1 MVKKKVARKDRT
13 PPSRKAKLV
22 IVFLFVLGIIVGIL
36 LSYQFYLEANDKAD
50 SFRHQPGGWHV
61 EPFSI
66 THFLEASL
74 GVVLVSI
81 TLFLLTGLLAVY
93 IQIYRKTKSNY
104 ILGLLLFFIP
114 MLIKTYF
121 DLDNFRTLFWAPA
134 IPFQPVRDS
143 LGFSLGG
150 SGLISI
156 IIPFFEIIGL
166 TIILYLS
173 QE

>member
-1 MVKKKVARKDRT
+1 MVKKKTARKNRT
-13 PPSRKAKLV
+13 PLTSKAKLV
-22 IVFLFVLGIIVGIL
+22 IVFLFVLGIVVGIL
-36 LSYQFYLEANDKAD
+36 LSYQFYLEANDKAEE
-50 SFRHQPGGWHV
+50 FGHHPGWQV
-61 EPFSI
+61 EPFSV
-66 THFLEASL
+66 THFLEASF

-114 MLIKTYF
+114 MMIKTYF

-143 LGFSLGG
+143 LQFSLGG
-150 SGLISI
+150 NGLISI

-173 QE
+173 LE